1 MGSSSVLFLIVAA
14 VLAVAA
20 VVLFRLGEHRGDPVL
35 DRTSRDRIRRRI
47 GELDRSPRVRAV
59 VAVPTAA
66 APAGLPGPHR
76 RLWQDTSAVLV
87 LFGAGLLVILAATQ
101 AMSPTGAVLEATSRP
116 TGGLAAVASTGTPS
130 SLAASA
136 ISTSGPTAGPAATP
150 LPNPRATPTRSPS
163 ATPTPSPQATRT
175 PRSTAVP
182 ARAPATAVPRDTSD
196 RMAVLTACPD
206 EPDCYVYVV
215 RRGDNLVSIANWF
228 GIPYDEVLARNPQIR
243 EPSRVHADDRITLP
257 RPRR

>member
-1 MGSSSVLFLIVAA
+1 MGSSSVLFLIAAA

-20 VVLFRLGEHRGDPVL
+20 VVLFRFEEHRGDPVL

-47 GELDRSPRVRAV
+47 GEFDRSARVRAA

-76 RLWQDTSAVLV
+76 RLWRDTSAVLV
-87 LFGAGLLVILAATQ
+87 LFGAGLMVVLAATQ
-101 AMSPTGAVLEATSRP
+101 ALSPTGAVLEATSRP
-116 TGGLAAVASTGTPS
+116 TGGLAAVPASTSAPS

-136 ISTSGPTAGPAATP
+136 TATSGPGAGPAATP
-150 LPNPRATPTRSPS
+150 ATPTRSPR
-163 ATPTPSPQATRT
+163 ATPSPQETRT
-175 PRSTAVP
+175 PRPTAVP
-182 ARAPATAVPRDTSD
+182 TRAPATAAPRDTSD
-196 RMAVLTACPD
+196 RMAVLVACPD
-206 EPDCYVYVV
+206 ELDCYVYVV

-228 GIPYDEVLARNPQIR
+228 GIPYDEVLARNPQIG
-243 EPSRVHADDRITLP
+243 EPSTVHAGDRITLP